1 MAAVSAV
8 RAGVLAALRGAPG
21 LTVTRVVE
29 GPAKAS
35 APFVQLRDVSAS
47 DWGTK
52 DRAGRELR
60 VGVTVRDVADL
71 PARVEALAGVAEA
84 ALLALPRVLDGWR
97 VASVVLTRS
106 AVLGEGERRWA
117 ALVDVRVRVLEED

>member
-8 RAGVLAALRGAPG
+8 RAGVLAALRAAPE
-21 LTVTRVVE
+21 LEVTRVVE
-29 GPAKAS
+29 GVTKATP
-35 APFVQLRDVSAS
+35 PFVQLRDVGAS

-71 PARVEALAGVAEA
+71 PGRVEALAAAAEA
-84 ALLALPRVLDGWR
+84 ALLALPRVLGRWR

-106 AVLGEGERRWA
+106 LVLSEGERRWA
-117 ALVDVRVRVLEED
+117 VLVDVRVRVLEGE